1 VTRILPDGD
10 QQVETI
16 AIYWEPIIKTYGF
29 LEKSGLALCRLV
41 FPLEQTAEW
50 GRRIQEMSS
59 SGDGFLLALGQLVDR
74 ETLQF
79 NLLLEAQGLARIR
92 LALEQRPALEA
103 QTGIEIETPVE
114 LLYFQGPHFGD
125 RYGIADAVWTCLIRR
140 KVPVL
145 ALTCTGASVYLIL
158 PEGQT
163 ATARAALGEAFE
175 APEAGNREQ
184 GS

>member
-1 VTRILPDGD
+1 M
-10 QQVETI
+10 ETI
-16 AIYWEPIIKTYGF
+16 AIYWEPMIKTYGF

-50 GRRIQEMSS
+50 GQRIQEMSS

-79 NLLLEAQGLARIR
+79 NLLLEASGLARVRRSLEEGPAVAAWTR
-92 LALEQRPALEA
+92 L
-103 QTGIEIETPVE
+103 EIESPVA

-125 RYGIADAVWTCLIRR
+125 RYGIADAVWTCLLRR

-145 ALTCTGASVYLIL
+145 SLACTGASVYLIL
-158 PEGQT
+158 PEGKT
-163 ATARAALGEAFE
+163 ETARAALGEAFE
-175 APEAGNREQ
+175 TPEAGNREQ